1 MFIKG
6 FTLFGVALGLALGLA
21 AYSTQITPV
30 LAQSNPIVDSGAI
43 VRGLT
48 KNNAP
53 AMEPKVKG
61 TTRSLKMGT
70 TRSFQVGGGKTKS
83 GMAKADREFLKSVST
98 RGIKFTVAQKEKVY
112 EIVDK
117 GAISTYDFEINF
129 EFGSAEIRDGSKP
142 QLLELAKAL
151 NHATLVNAKLMLVGH
166 TDAVGSRE
174 ANQNLSERRA
184 FSIADFLTNVG
195 GIDGARL
202 VPFGYGEDRL
212 KNNNDGNAAE
222 NRRVEVINITAG

>member
-1 MFIKG
+1 MFVRG
-6 FTLFGVALGLALGLA
+6 TRLFGLALGLIVHWVQFSPA
-21 AYSTQITPV
+21 
-30 LAQSNPIVDSGAI
+30 LAQSNSVVDSRAI
-43 VRGLT
+43 VKGLT
-48 KNNAP
+48 QNNAP
-53 AMEPKVKG
+53 TMETKVKG
-61 TTRSLKMGT
+61 KTRSLKMSK
-70 TRSFQVGGGKTKS
+70 TRGLQFGGGKKKPS
-83 GMAKADREFLKSVST
+83 MASADREFLKSVST

-117 GAISTYDFEINF
+117 GAISTFDFEINF
-129 EFGSAEIRDGSKP
+129 EFGSAAIRADSKP

-151 NHATLVNAKLMLVGH
+151 NHETLVEAKLMLVGH

-212 KNNNDGNAAE
+212 KNINDGNAAE

>member
-6 FTLFGVALGLALGLA
+6 TTMFGLALGLVVHSMSFA
-21 AYSTQITPV
+21 PA
-30 LAQSNPIVDSGAI
+30 LAQSNSVVDSNAI
-43 VRGLT
+43 VKGLT
-48 KNNAP
+48 QKTP
-53 AMEPKVKG
+53 SAMEPKVKG
-61 TTRSLKMGT
+61 KTRSLKMSK
-70 TRSFQVGGGKTKS
+70 TRGFKVGGGNTTP
-83 GMAKADREFLKSVST
+83 GMANADKEFLKSVST

-151 NHATLVNAKLMLVGH
+151 NHETLIKAKLMLVGH
-166 TDAVGSRE
+166 TDAVGSRQ

-195 GIDGARL
+195 GIDGKRL

-212 KNNNDGNAAE
+212 KNNDDGNAAE

>member
-1 MFIKG
+1 MSFKRAVMFG
-6 FTLFGVALGLALGLA
+6 MTLGA
-21 AYSTQITPV
+21 AVCSTHLTSV
-30 LAQSNPIVDSGAI
+30 MAQSNNVVDSSDI

-48 KNNAP
+48 AKSAP
-53 AMEPKVKG
+53 SDASQTKSKS
-61 TTRSLKMGT
+61 RSL
-70 TRSFQVGGGKTKS
+70 TRSFKVVEPKKT
-83 GMAKADREFLKSVST
+83 GMAKADREFLNSVST
-98 RGIKFTVAQKEKVY
+98 RGIKFTLEQKEKVY

-117 GAISTYDFEINF
+117 GAVSTYDFEINF
-129 EFGSAEIRDGSKP
+129 EFGSAAIRDDSKP

-151 NHATLVNAKLMLVGH
+151 NHKSLVAAKLMLVGH

-174 ANQNLSERRA
+174 ANQDLSERRA

-195 GIDGARL
+195 GIESGRL

-212 KNNNDGNAAE
+212 KNINDGNAAE

>member
-1 MFIKG
+1 MVIRNT
-6 FTLFGVALGLALGLA
+6 TLFGLALGLLVCSA
-21 AYSTQITPV
+21 QFSPSH
-30 LAQSNPIVDSGAI
+30 AQSNSVVDSNAI
-43 VRGLT
+43 VKGLT
-48 KNNAP
+48 QKNTP
-53 AMEPKVKG
+53 KMEPKAMGK
-61 TTRSLKMGT
+61 TRSFKT
-70 TRSFQVGGGKTKS
+70 SKTRGFQVGGKKKT
-83 GMAKADREFLKSVST
+83 GMDKADRDFLNSVST
-98 RGIKFTVAQKEKVY
+98 RGIKFTVEQKEKVY

-117 GAISTYDFEINF
+117 GVISTYDFEINF

-142 QLLELAKAL
+142 QLIELAKAL
-151 NHATLVNAKLMLVGH
+151 NHETLIKAKLMLVGH

-184 FSIADFLTNVG
+184 FSIADFLTTVG

>member
-6 FTLFGVALGLALGLA
+6 ATLFGLTLGLVV
-21 AYSTQITPV
+21 YSMQFVP
-30 LAQSNPIVDSGAI
+30 AQAQNNSVVDSSAI
-43 VRGLT
+43 IKGLT
-48 KNNAP
+48 QNNAL
-53 AMEPKVKG
+53 AMETKAKG
-61 TTRSLKMGT
+61 ATRSLKMSK
-70 TRSFQVGGGKTKS
+70 TRGFQVGGKTKP

-98 RGIKFTVAQKEKVY
+98 RGIKFTVEQKEKVY

-129 EFGSAEIRDGSKP
+129 EFGSVEIRNDSKP

-151 NHATLVNAKLMLVGH
+151 NHATLIKAKLMLVGH

-212 KNNNDGNAAE
+212 KNTSDENAAE

>member
-6 FTLFGVALGLALGLA
+6 STLFGLAFGLVVH
-21 AYSTQITPV
+21 STQFAPA
-30 LAQSNPIVDSGAI
+30 LAQSNSVVDSSAI
-43 VRGLT
+43 VKGLT
-48 KNNAP
+48 QKNMP
-53 AMEPKVKG
+53 VMEPKAKG
-61 TTRSLKMGT
+61 KTRSLKMSK
-70 TRSFQVGGGKTKS
+70 TRGFKVGGKQVKP

-112 EIVDK
+112 AIVDK

-129 EFGSAEIRDGSKP
+129 EFGSAEIRDVSKP

-151 NHATLVNAKLMLVGH
+151 NHATLVKAKLMLVGH

-184 FSIADFLTNVG
+184 FSIADFLTSVG

>member
-1 MFIKG
+1 MSFRVT
-6 FTLFGVALGLALGLA
+6 TLFGVALGAAVSLA
-21 AYSTQITPV
+21 APA
-30 LAQSNPIVDSGAI
+30 LAENNSVVGSGDI

-48 KNNAP
+48 AKNAP
-53 AMEPKVKG
+53 AAAAKTG
-61 TTRSLKMGT
+61 TKTRSL
-70 TRSFQVGGGKTKS
+70 TRSFKVGDKKKD
-83 GMAKADREFLKSVST
+83 GMAKADRDFLKSVST
-98 RGIKFTVAQKEKVY
+98 RGIKFTIEQKEKVY

-117 GAISTYDFEINF
+117 GAVSTYDFEINF
-129 EFGSAEIRDGSKP
+129 EFGSAEIRDDSKP

-151 NHATLVNAKLMLVGH
+151 NHESLAKAKLMLVGH

-184 FSIADFLTNVG
+184 FSISDFLTNVG
-195 GIDGARL
+195 GIDRGRL

-212 KNNNDGNAAE
+212 KNTNDENAAE

>member
-1 MFIKG
+1 MFVRG
-6 FTLFGVALGLALGLA
+6 STLFGLALGLVV
-21 AYSTQITPV
+21 YSTQFAPALAQNNSVVDSSAIVQGLTQKNTPV
-30 LAQSNPIVDSGAI
+30 
-43 VRGLT
+43 
-48 KNNAP
+48 
-53 AMEPKVKG
+53 MEPKVKG
-61 TTRSLKMGT
+61 KTRSLKMSK
-70 TRSFQVGGGKTKS
+70 TRGFQVRGKAKP
-83 GMAKADREFLKSVST
+83 GMAKADRAFLKSVST

-129 EFGSAEIRDGSKP
+129 EFGSAEIRDDSKP

-151 NHATLVNAKLMLVGH
+151 NHQSLVKAKLMLVGH

-184 FSIADFLTNVG
+184 FSIADFLTNAG
-195 GIDGARL
+195 GIDGGRL

-212 KNNNDGNAAE
+212 KNSNDGNAAE